1 MAWRLKLVP
10 EKTNWDF
17 FRFSRLTF
25 GASVLAILLSFASIG
40 VLGFNFGI
48 DFLGGT
54 TIRTESTQDLDL
66 AAYREAVD
74 GLGFGDAT
82 LTEVFDPSFGAGR
95 HVAQIRIQAQD
106 DGVLSAEDIA
116 RVETAL
122 KAIDPSVTFQA
133 VETVGPKV
141 SGELIQTAVISLVLA
156 LLGVMVYVWLRFE
169 WQFGV
174 ASVAAL
180 AHDAILTIGVFSL
193 LQLRFDLTVVAAVL
207 TIVGYSIN
215 DTVVIFDRVRENL
228 IKYKK
233 KSVKEVVNLSLNETL
248 SRTVMTSSVTMLA
261 LIALYV
267 FGGDVIRGFA
277 FAMIFGVLVGCYS
290 TVFVASV
297 LLIWL
302 GVNRDKAE
310 KAAEPGEPRP
320 DTAGTPFQS

>member
-17 FRFSRLTF
+17 FKYSRITF
-25 GASVLAILLSFASIG
+25 GASALAIVLSFVSMFA
-40 VLGFNFGI
+40 LGFNFGI

-54 TIRTESTQDLDL
+54 TIRTESRQDIDL

-82 LTEVFDPSFGAGR
+82 LTEVFDPTFAADR
-95 HVAQIRIQAQD
+95 HVAQIRIQAQE
-106 DGVLSAEDIA
+106 DGRVLSAEEIA
-116 RVETAL
+116 RVEAAL
-122 KAIDPSVTFQA
+122 QGVDPTVTFQA

-141 SGELIQTAVISLVLA
+141 SGELIQTAVLSLLLA
-156 LLGVMVYVWLRFE
+156 LAGVMFYVWLRFE

-174 ASVAAL
+174 AAVAAL
-180 AHDAILTIGVFSL
+180 AHDAILTIGVFSM

-233 KSVKEVVNLSLNETL
+233 KTLKEVVNLSLNETL

-267 FGGDVIRGFA
+267 FGGDVIRGFS

-290 TVFVASV
+290 TIFVASV
-297 LLIWL
+297 VLIWL
-302 GVNRDKAE
+302 GVNREKAE
-310 KAAEPGEPRP
+310 KVADTAKP
-320 DTAGTPFQS
+320 DAAGTPFQS

>member
-17 FRFSRLTF
+17 FRFARYTF
-25 GASVLAILLSFASIG
+25 GASLLGILISFVSIG

-54 TIRTESTQDLDL
+54 TIRTQSTQPIDL
-66 AAYREAVD
+66 AAYREAVEALD
-74 GLGFGDAT
+74 LGDVT
-82 LTEVFDPSFGAGR
+82 LTEVFDPSFAATQ
-95 HVAQIRIQAQD
+95 HVAQLRIQAQA
-106 DGVLSAEDIA
+106 DGALLSAAQIA
-116 RVETAL
+116 SVEAAL
-122 KAIDPSVTFQA
+122 KMVDPSVSFQA

-141 SGELIQTAVISLVLA
+141 SGELIQTAIVSLVLA
-156 LLGVMVYVWLRFE
+156 LVGVMIYVWLRFE

-174 ASVAAL
+174 AAVVSL
-180 AHDAILTIGVFSL
+180 AHDAILTVGVFSL
-193 LQLRFDLTVVAAVL
+193 FQMRFDLTVVAAVL

-233 KSVKEVVNLSLNETL
+233 RSLKDVVNLSLNETL

-267 FGGDVIRGFA
+267 FGGDVIRGFS
-277 FAMIFGVLVGCYS
+277 FAMIFGVLVGVYS
-290 TVFVASV
+290 TIFVASV
-297 LLIWL
+297 TLIWL
-302 GVNRDKAE
+302 GVNRERVE
-310 KAAEPGEPRP
+310 KTDSGKG